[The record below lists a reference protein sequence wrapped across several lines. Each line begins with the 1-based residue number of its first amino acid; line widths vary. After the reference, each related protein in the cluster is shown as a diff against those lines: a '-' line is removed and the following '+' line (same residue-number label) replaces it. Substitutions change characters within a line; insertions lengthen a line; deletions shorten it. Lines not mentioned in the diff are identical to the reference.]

1 MQHKG
6 WTMAFKVICYFY
18 FPSIIKKIISALVRV
33 QSVESLQLEVHSES
47 ISIFKPRPQSSQT
60 ALSQWLRNG
69 LSILSMCDLS
79 NRQFLLRSSTLSW
92 SRHCPI
98 DITMKAVPAY
108 SWFLFP
114 FLFWILKPHHT
125 LKTFLCSILLSLTF
139 IFHGNP
145 SQKLS
150 VLLIHIRI
158 CVPVTQLTHTKN
170 GF

>member
-47 ISIFKPRPQSSQT
+47 ISIFKPRPQSSRT

-79 NRQFLLRSSTLSW
+79 NRQFLLWSSTLSW

-98 DITMKAVPAY
+98 DITMKAIPAY

-125 LKTFLCSILLSLTF
+125 LKTFFVQSCFLSLLSF
-139 IFHGNP
+139 MGIPH
-145 SQKLS
+145 
-150 VLLIHIRI
+150 
-158 CVPVTQLTHTKN
+158 KN
-170 GF
+170 FLHS

>member
-18 FPSIIKKIISALVRV
+18 FPSIIKKKNLCCCKSTVSWKSPAGSAFRIYLHFQAKATVIPD
-33 QSVESLQLEVHSES
+33 SLEPMTEKWPVHSVYVW
-47 ISIFKPRPQSSQT
+47 PLWQ
-60 ALSQWLRNG
+60 A
-69 LSILSMCDLS
+69 
-79 NRQFLLRSSTLSW
+79 FLLWSSTLSW

-125 LKTFLCSILLSLTF
+125 LKTFFVQSCFLSLLSF
-139 IFHGNP
+139 MGIPH
-145 SQKLS
+145 
-150 VLLIHIRI
+150 
-158 CVPVTQLTHTKN
+158 KN
-170 GF
+170 FLHS